1 MKEITSKK
9 VILENM
15 TTKELADFLKTSP
28 KVILENAKKCL
39 PNKKIENGKPT
50 YWNKAE
56 VTVLLDCLK
65 NNPQTNSSDLYL
77 QSKGYE
83 TDLTPALMIK
93 QAMELAQKGYELELK
108 RIEAEKNRILKQRDN
123 LLIELDEAKD
133 WFSIKRM
140 QKLNPNVVFK
150 YSVLKKESK
159 KLGYD
164 VKKVF
169 DANYGE
175 VNAYHKDVY
184 ESLYFDTLDFGD

>member
-15 TTKELADFLKTSP
+15 TTKEIADCLGTKP
-28 KVILENAKKCL
+28 NVITENAKKCL

-50 YWNKAE
+50 YWTKEE
-56 VTVLLDCLK
+56 VTILIDFMQNNNNRTDLDLS
-65 NNPQTNSSDLYL
+65 NRMIGIS
-77 QSKGYE
+77 

-150 YSVLKKESK
+150 YSVLKKRIEK
-159 KLGYD
+159 IRI
-164 VKKVF
+164 
-169 DANYGE
+169 
-175 VNAYHKDVY
+175 
-184 ESLYFDTLDFGD
+184 

>member
-1 MKEITSKK
+1 MKEITSKDF
-9 VILENM
+9 M
-15 TTKELADFLKTSP
+15 TTKEIADCLGTTKDVVLA
-28 KVILENAKKCL
+28 NAKKCL
-39 PNKKIENGKPT
+39 PNKVIEHGKKT
-50 YWNKAE
+50 FWDKAE
-56 VTVLLDCLK
+56 VTVLIDYMQNHK
-65 NNPQTNSSDLYL
+65 SNNRSVELNSTVENTS
-77 QSKGYE
+77 

>member
-1 MKEITSKK
+1 MKEITSKDF
-9 VILENM
+9 M
-15 TTKELADFLKTSP
+15 TTKEIADCLGTKP
-28 KVILENAKKCL
+28 NVITENAKKCL
-39 PNKKIENGKPT
+39 PDKKIENGKPT
-50 YWNKAE
+50 YWTKEE
-56 VTVLLDCLK
+56 VTILIDFMQ
-65 NNPQTNSSDLYL
+65 NNNNRKDLYL
-77 QSKGYE
+77 SNRMIGIS

-175 VNAYHKDVY
+175 VNAYHKEVY
-184 ESLYFDTLDFGD
+184 ESLYFDTLDFGE

>member
-1 MKEITSKK
+1 MKEITSKDF
-9 VILENM
+9 M
-15 TTKELADFLKTSP
+15 TTKEIADCFGTKP
-28 KVILENAKKCL
+28 NVITENAKKCL
-39 PNKKIENGKPT
+39 PDKKIENGKTT
-50 YWNKAE
+50 YWTKEE
-56 VTVLLDCLK
+56 VTILIDFMQ
-65 NNPQTNSSDLYL
+65 NNNNRKDLNL
-77 QSKGYE
+77 SNRMIGIS

>member
-1 MKEITSKK
+1 MKEITSKDF
-9 VILENM
+9 M
-15 TTKELADFLKTSP
+15 TTKEIADSLGTKP
-28 KVILENAKKCL
+28 NVITENAKKCL

-50 YWNKAE
+50 YWTKEE
-56 VTVLLDCLK
+56 VTILIDFMQNNNNRTDLDLS
-65 NNPQTNSSDLYL
+65 NRMIGIS
-77 QSKGYE
+77 